1 MEQKADELHR
11 KFDDLTL
18 DEMEELWKEAK
29 KNNL

>member
-1 MEQKADELHR
+1 MEKRADKLHR